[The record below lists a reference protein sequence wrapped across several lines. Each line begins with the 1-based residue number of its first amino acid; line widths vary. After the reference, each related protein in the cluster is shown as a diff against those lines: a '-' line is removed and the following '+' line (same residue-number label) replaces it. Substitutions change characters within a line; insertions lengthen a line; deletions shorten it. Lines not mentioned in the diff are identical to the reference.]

1 MTGTLVIGSKSRRR
15 RRGIGSATRIEK
27 VSKPGR
33 SMMWTLVVLAV
44 AGFMLVGVT
53 RWLINVGPQARAERA
68 GIVARVEQETVRIEM
83 MHRAAD
89 LTSRCGEARVAA
101 RPMLEDG
108 RIDSAELGEL
118 RAIAFGKCGID

>member
-15 RRGIGSATRIEK
+15 RRGIGSATRIED

-33 SMMWTLVVLAV
+33 SMMWTLAVLAV
-44 AGFMLVGVT
+44 AAVLLVGVT
-53 RWLINVGPQARAERA
+53 QWLIGVGPGARAERA
-68 GIVARVEQETVRIEM
+68 RIEARVDQETARIDV

-89 LTSRCGEARVAA
+89 LTSRCGEARIAA

-108 RIDSAELGEL
+108 RIDPSELGKLE
-118 RAIAFGKCGID
+118 AIAFGNCGID